1 MFNFILDLRKLSI
14 FVLLISF
21 SFLNSGCS
29 DFRQAI
35 GKEKFIPNEY
45 SFLSTPKL
53 IMPPEFG
60 NKDNIIEKRSSI
72 SLKETPELSLKNK
85 DNKSGFDYLFDF
97 NSVPQDIRKIVDDET
112 LGISRSERTG
122 LDILLGNEPEVGV
135 YLDSEKETLRIKK
148 SKEKSLLSNP
158 SPSINITDDKKLL
171 IK

>member
-1 MFNFILDLRKLSI
+1 MFDIIFYLRKLSI
-14 FVLLISF
+14 LFLIISF

-60 NKDNIIEKRSSI
+60 NKDNIIEKGSSI
-72 SLKETPELSLKNK
+72 NETPELSLNNKNK
-85 DNKSGFDYLFDF
+85 KSGFDYLFNF
-97 NSVPQDIRKIVDDET
+97 NLVPQNIRKIIDDEN
-112 LGISRSERTG
+112 LGIVKSERTG
-122 LDILLGNEPEVGV
+122 IDVLLGNNPKVGV
-135 YLDSEKETLRIKK
+135 YLDSEKETLRIKNT
-148 SKEKSLLSNP
+148 KEKSLLSNP
-158 SPSINITDDKKLL
+158 SPSINTTDDKKLL

>member
-1 MFNFILDLRKLSI
+1 MFDLIVDFRKLSV
-14 FVLLISF
+14 FALLIFF

-60 NKDNIIEKRSSI
+60 NKDNIIEKRNTI
-72 SLKETPELSLKNK
+72 KETPELSLKNK
-85 DNKSGFDYLFDF
+85 DNKSGFDTLFNF
-97 NSVPQDIRKIVDDET
+97 NLVPKDIRKMVDDEN

-122 LDILLGNEPEVGV
+122 LDVLLGNNPKIGV
-135 YLDSEKETLRIKK
+135 YLDSEKESLRIKNN
-148 SKEKSLLSNP
+148 KEKSLLSKP
-158 SPSINITDDKKLL
+158 SPSINTTDNKKLL

>member
-1 MFNFILDLRKLSI
+1 MFELKFDLSKFFILI
-14 FVLLISF
+14 LLIFF

-60 NKDNIIEKRSSI
+60 NKDNIIEKGDSI
-72 SLKETPELSLKNK
+72 NKTPEISLKNK
-85 DNKSGFDYLFDF
+85 NKKSEFDYLFNF
-97 NSVPQDIRKIVDDET
+97 NSVPKDIRKIVDDEN

-122 LDILLGNEPEVGV
+122 IDIILGNDPDVGV
-135 YLDSEKETLRIKK
+135 YLDSEKETLRIKNT
-148 SKEKSLLSNP
+148 KEKSLLSNP
-158 SPSINITDDKKLL
+158 TPSINTTDGKKVL

>member
-1 MFNFILDLRKLSI
+1 MFDFILDLRKLSV
-14 FVLLISF
+14 FTLLIILG
-21 SFLNSGCS
+21 FLNSGCS

-35 GKEKFIPNEY
+35 GKEKFIPYEY

-60 NKDNIIEKRSSI
+60 NKDNIIENRNTIKKI
-72 SLKETPELSLKNK
+72 PELSLKNK
-85 DNKSGFDYLFDF
+85 DNKSGFDYLFNF

-122 LDILLGNEPEVGV
+122 MDILLGNEPEVGV
-135 YLDSEKETLRIKK
+135 FLDSEKETLRIKNDK
-148 SKEKSLLSNP
+148 DKSLLLNP
-158 SPSINITDDKKLL
+158 SPSINITDSKNLL

>member
-1 MFNFILDLRKLSI
+1 MFDFILDLRKLSV
-14 FVLLISF
+14 FTLLIIF

-29 DFRQAI
+29 DFRQAL
-35 GKEKFIPNEY
+35 GKEKYIPNEY

-72 SLKETPELSLKNK
+72 KERPELSLKNK
-85 DNKSGFDYLFDF
+85 EKKSGFDNLFNF

>member
-1 MFNFILDLRKLSI
+1 MFDFILDLKKISI
-14 FVLLISF
+14 LTLLLF
-21 SFLNSGCS
+21 FNFFNSGCS

-45 SFLSTPKL
+45 SFLSTPTL

-60 NKDNIIEKRSSI
+60 SKDNIIEKGSSI
-72 SLKETPELSLKNK
+72 NETPELSLNNKNK
-85 DNKSGFDYLFDF
+85 KSGFDYLFNF

>member
-1 MFNFILDLRKLSI
+1 MFDLFLDLRKFILLLS
-14 FVLLISF
+14 LILF

-45 SFLSTPKL
+45 SFLSTPSL

-60 NKDNIIEKRSSI
+60 NKDNIIEKGISI
-72 SLKETPELSLKNK
+72 NEIPKLSLKNQEK
-85 DNKSGFDYLFDF
+85 KSGFGYLFNF

>member
-1 MFNFILDLRKLSI
+1 MFDYIFDLRKLSALA
-14 FVLLISF
+14 LLIFF

-60 NKDNIIEKRSSI
+60 NRDNIIEKRDSI
-72 SLKETPELSLKNK
+72 KKTSKLSLKNQEK
-85 DNKSGFDYLFDF
+85 KSGFDYLFNF
-97 NSVPQDIRKIVDDET
+97 NLVQQNIRKIVDDET
-112 LGISRSERTG
+112 LGIRRSERTG
-122 LDILLGNEPEVGV
+122 LDILLGNKPEVGV

>member
-1 MFNFILDLRKLSI
+1 MFDFILDLKKISI
-14 FVLLISF
+14 LISLLFF

-60 NKDNIIEKRSSI
+60 NTDNIIEKSSSI
-72 SLKETPELSLKNK
+72 TETPELSLKNK
-85 DNKSGFDYLFDF
+85 DDKSGFDYLFNF

-148 SKEKSLLSNP
+148 TKEKSLLSNP

>member
-1 MFNFILDLRKLSI
+1 MFDFILDLRKLSV
-14 FVLLISF
+14 FALLIFF

-29 DFRQAI
+29 DFRQAV
-35 GKEKFIPNEY
+35 GKEKYIPNEY

-60 NKDNIIEKRSSI
+60 NKDNIIEKGSSI
-72 SLKETPELSLKNK
+72 NETPELNLKNK
-85 DNKSGFDYLFDF
+85 NNKSGFETLFNF
-97 NSVPQDIRKIVDDET
+97 NLVPEDIRKIVDDET
-112 LGISRSERTG
+112 LGISKSERTG

>member
-1 MFNFILDLRKLSI
+1 MFDFILDLRKLSV
-14 FVLLISF
+14 FALLIFF

-29 DFRQAI
+29 DFRQAV
-35 GKEKFIPNEY
+35 GKEKYIPNEY

-53 IMPPEFG
+53 IMPPQFG

-72 SLKETPELSLKNK
+72 KKTPELSLKNQEK
-85 DNKSGFDYLFDF
+85 KSGFDYLFNF

-112 LGISRSERTG
+112 LGISKSERTG
-122 LDILLGNEPEVGV
+122 LDILLGNKPEVGV
-135 YLDSEKETLRIKK
+135 HLDSEKETLRIKN

-158 SPSINITDDKKLL
+158 SPSINTTDDKKLL

>member
-1 MFNFILDLRKLSI
+1 MFDYIFDFRKLSVFI
-14 FVLLISF
+14 LLISF

-29 DFRQAI
+29 DFRQAL

-45 SFLSTPKL
+45 SFLSTPTL
-53 IMPPEFG
+53 LMPPEFG
-60 NKDNIIEKRSSI
+60 NKDNIIEKGSSI
-72 SLKETPELSLKNK
+72 NETPELSLNNKNK
-85 DNKSGFDYLFDF
+85 KSGFDYLFNF

-148 SKEKSLLSNP
+148 SKEKSLLFNP
-158 SPSINITDDKKLL
+158 SPSINTTDDKKLL

>member
-1 MFNFILDLRKLSI
+1 MFDCIFDLRKLSV
-14 FVLLISF
+14 FALLIFF

-45 SFLSTPKL
+45 SFLNTPKL

-72 SLKETPELSLKNK
+72 SIKETPELILKNK
-85 DNKSGFDYLFDF
+85 DNKSGFDYLFNF
-97 NSVPQDIRKIVDDET
+97 NSIPQDIRKTVDDET

-122 LDILLGNEPEVGV
+122 LDVLLGNEPDVGV
-135 YLDSEKETLRIKK
+135 YLDSEKETLRIKNTK
-148 SKEKSLLSNP
+148 DKSLLSKP
-158 SPSINITDDKKLL
+158 SPSINIANDKILL

>member
-1 MFNFILDLRKLSI
+1 MFELILGLRKFCI
-14 FVLLISF
+14 FVLLIFF

-60 NKDNIIEKRSSI
+60 NKDNIIEKGNSI
-72 SLKETPELSLKNK
+72 NKTPELSLKNK
-85 DNKSGFDYLFDF
+85 NKQSEFDYLFDF
-97 NSVPQDIRKIVDDET
+97 NSVPKDIRKIVDDEN

-122 LDILLGNEPEVGV
+122 IDILLGNNPEVGI
-135 YLDSEKETLRIKK
+135 YLDSEKESLRIKNT
-148 SKEKSLLSNP
+148 KEKSLLSNP
-158 SPSINITDDKKLL
+158 SPSINTTDDKKLL

>member
-1 MFNFILDLRKLSI
+1 MFDYILDLRRLSV
-14 FVLLISF
+14 FALLIIF

-29 DFRQAI
+29 DFRQAV
-35 GKEKFIPNEY
+35 GKEKYIPNEY

-72 SLKETPELSLKNK
+72 KETPELSLKNQEK
-85 DNKSGFDYLFDF
+85 KSGFDYLFNF
-97 NSVPQDIRKIVDDET
+97 NSVPQDIRKIVDDEN
-112 LGISRSERTG
+112 LGIVKSERTG
-122 LDILLGNEPEVGV
+122 IDVLLGNNPKIGV

-148 SKEKSLLSNP
+148 NKEKSILSTP
-158 SPSINITDDKKLL
+158 SPSINTTDDKKLL

>member
-1 MFNFILDLRKLSI
+1 MFDLILDLRKFS
-14 FVLLISF
+14 VLLLIIFF

-45 SFLSTPKL
+45 SFLSTPTL

-60 NKDNIIEKRSSI
+60 NKDNIIEKGNSI
-72 SLKETPELSLKNK
+72 NKTPKLSLKNK

-97 NSVPQDIRKIVDDET
+97 NSIPQDIRKIVDDEN
-112 LGISRSERTG
+112 LGVSRSERTG
-122 LDILLGNEPEVGV
+122 IDILFGNKPEVGV
-135 YLDSEKETLRIKK
+135 YLDSEKETLRIKNN
-148 SKEKSLLSNP
+148 KEKTLLSKP
-158 SPSINITDDKKLL
+158 SPSINTTDDKKLL

>member
-1 MFNFILDLRKLSI
+1 MFDFIFDLRKLSI
-14 FVLLISF
+14 LFLIIFS

-60 NKDNIIEKRSSI
+60 NKENIIEKGSSI
-72 SLKETPELSLKNK
+72 NETPELSSNNKNK
-85 DNKSGFDYLFDF
+85 KSGFDYLFNF
-97 NSVPQDIRKIVDDET
+97 NSVPQDIRKIVDDEN
-112 LGISRSERTG
+112 LGIVKSERTG
-122 LDILLGNEPEVGV
+122 IDILLGNNPEVGV
-135 YLDSEKETLRIKK
+135 YLDSEKETLRIKNT
-148 SKEKSLLSNP
+148 KEKSLLSKP
-158 SPSINITDDKKLL
+158 SPSINTTDDKKLL

>member
-1 MFNFILDLRKLSI
+1 MFDFILDLRKLSV
-14 FVLLISF
+14 FALLIFF

-72 SLKETPELSLKNK
+72 KETPELSLKNK
-85 DNKSGFDYLFDF
+85 VNKSGFDNLFNF
-97 NSVPQDIRKIVDDET
+97 NSVPQDIRKIVDDEN
-112 LGISRSERTG
+112 LGVVKSERTG
-122 LDILLGNEPEVGV
+122 IDILLGNNPEVGV
-135 YLDSEKETLRIKK
+135 YLDSEKETFRIKNT
-148 SKEKSLLSNP
+148 KEKSLLSKP
-158 SPSINITDDKKLL
+158 SPSINTTDDKKLL

>member
-1 MFNFILDLRKLSI
+1 MFDYIFDLRKLSVFI
-14 FVLLISF
+14 LLISF

-60 NKDNIIEKRSSI
+60 NKDNIIEKRNTI
-72 SLKETPELSLKNK
+72 KETPELSLKNK
-85 DNKSGFDYLFDF
+85 EKISGFDYLFNF
-97 NSVPQDIRKIVDDET
+97 NSVPQDIRKIVDDEN
-112 LGISRSERTG
+112 LGIVKSERTG
-122 LDILLGNEPEVGV
+122 IDILLGNNPEVGV
-135 YLDSEKETLRIKK
+135 YLDSEKETLRIKNT
-148 SKEKSLLSNP
+148 KEKSFLSKP
-158 SPSINITDDKKLL
+158 SPSINTTDDKKLL

>member
-14 FVLLISF
+14 FVLLIFLSF
-21 SFLNSGCS
+21 ISSGCS

-60 NKDNIIEKRSSI
+60 NTDNIIEKGYSI
-72 SLKETPELSLKNK
+72 NKTPQLSLKNK
-85 DNKSGFDYLFDF
+85 ENKSGFDTLFNF
-97 NSVPQDIRKIVDDET
+97 NVVPKDIRKIVDDEN
-112 LGISRSERTG
+112 LGISRSQRTG
-122 LDILLGNEPEVGV
+122 LDILLGNNPKIGV
-135 YLDSEKETLRIKK
+135 YLDSEKESLRIKNN
-148 SKEKSLLSNP
+148 KEKSLLSKP
-158 SPSINITDDKKLL
+158 SPSINTTDDKKLL